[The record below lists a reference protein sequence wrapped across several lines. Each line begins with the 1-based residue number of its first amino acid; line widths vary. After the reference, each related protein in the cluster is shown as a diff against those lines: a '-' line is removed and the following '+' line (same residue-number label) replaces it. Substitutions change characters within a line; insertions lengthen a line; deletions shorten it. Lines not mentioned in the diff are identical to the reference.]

1 MHVRVSLKSM
11 PTEATE
17 DTSEDNSSLGNG
29 LAFLDDKTS
38 TSEVVDGLAR
48 FSSQRESPYVTHVNV
63 VINVIVIRLA
73 RCVTN

>member
-1 MHVRVSLKSM
+1 MHVRVSWKSM

-48 FSSQRESPYVTHVNV
+48 FLVTKGVAMS
-63 VINVIVIRLA
+63 L
-73 RCVTN
+73 T